1 MASCLTPAAIKERQV
16 LHAMSTRCYGT
27 CMRVYGFTN
36 LAGCSKG
43 FCGIS
48 TSWDRRNGH
57 ECYLD
62 EVSAPRL
69 VFLMRRVRFL
79 A

>member
-1 MASCLTPAAIKERQV
+1 M

-27 CMRVYGFTN
+27 CMRVYGGTN

-57 ECYLD
+57 KCYLD
-62 EVSAPRL
+62 EGSAPRL
-69 VFLMRRVRFL
+69 VFLMRVFRTRFL
-79 A
+79 S